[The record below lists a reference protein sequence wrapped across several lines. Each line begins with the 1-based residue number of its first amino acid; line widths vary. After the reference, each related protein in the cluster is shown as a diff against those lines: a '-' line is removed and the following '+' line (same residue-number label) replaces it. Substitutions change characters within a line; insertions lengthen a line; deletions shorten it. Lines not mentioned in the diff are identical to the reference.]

1 METPLSAALTGLATL
16 AAGLFAGAALYVTLI
31 EHPARTGCGPML
43 AVAQF
48 RKSFPR
54 GAALQAP
61 LAIVGGLAAVGA
73 WLAGAG
79 VGWLLAGLLLGAV
92 VPYTLVVI
100 RPTSRR
106 LLDPALEPDT
116 PEAIRLLR
124 RWGLLHLVRTLLSL
138 AAFTLMLLRLR

>member
-1 METPLSAALTGLATL
+1 
-16 AAGLFAGAALYVTLI
+16 
-31 EHPARTGCGPML
+31 
-43 AVAQF
+43 
-48 RKSFPR
+48 
-54 GAALQAP
+54 
-61 LAIVGGLAAVGA
+61 
-73 WLAGAG
+73 
-79 VGWLLAGLLLGAV
+79 
-92 VPYTLVVI
+92 VI